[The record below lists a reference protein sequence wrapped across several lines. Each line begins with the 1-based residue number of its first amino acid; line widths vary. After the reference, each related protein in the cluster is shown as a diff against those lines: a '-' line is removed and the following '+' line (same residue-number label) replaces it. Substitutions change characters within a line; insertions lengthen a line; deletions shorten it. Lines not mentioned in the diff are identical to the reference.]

1 MRELLMNACRGG
13 PAAAEQRRMTAA
25 ARQQRIAAAARQQRM
40 AAAAEQQRMAAA
52 AEQQRIAAAAAKVNF
67 NTSDH
72 LNFLVSVLLIHEVH

>member
-52 AEQQRIAAAAAKVNF
+52 AAKVNF
-67 NTSDH
+67 YTFD
-72 LNFLVSVLLIHEVH
+72 LRLIY